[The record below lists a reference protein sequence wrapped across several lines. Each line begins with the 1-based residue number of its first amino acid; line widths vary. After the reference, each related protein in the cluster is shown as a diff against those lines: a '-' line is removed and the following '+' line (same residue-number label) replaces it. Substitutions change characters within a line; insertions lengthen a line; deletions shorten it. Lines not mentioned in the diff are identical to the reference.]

1 MECYLK
7 QSVTIVTLSFL
18 SLSCF
23 WPCRTACRILV
34 PQHFSCPL
42 QWRHGVLTTGPPGNS
57 LISVSLI
64 PVQQH
69 RVHSLFLSLDW
80 YLTSLT
86 VRTLLLSSLVL
97 YLFNQSCPSSLRCI
111 PPPPPL
117 HRSLFTTSAPGPD
130 PPATP
135 AGRPPHLPQPPTPR
149 ARPPPHCRQ
158 AFPYRAIMSRP

>member
-23 WPCRTACRILV
+23 WPCHTACRILV
-34 PQHFSCPL
+34 PQPFSCPL
-42 QWRHGVLTTGPPGNS
+42 QWKHGVLTTGPPGNS

-97 YLFNQSCPSSLRCI
+97 YLFNQSCPPLLGVSLLLLPYIDPSSPPQPLARI
-111 PPPPPL
+111 PRQL
-117 HRSLFTTSAPGPD
+117 LLDALLTFLSLQRPEPGHLP
-130 PPATP
+130 T
-135 AGRPPHLPQPPTPR
+135 AGRPFPTGL
-149 ARPPPHCRQ
+149 
-158 AFPYRAIMSRP
+158 